1 MKDLLKKEI
10 LFIVSPAQRWEIQ
23 ALLEYCFI
31 EEEYYFPRTDI
42 ANNYYTKKS
51 DFREKKKKDKDFN
64 YWLPFS
70 EENCGRETLRKHL
83 INKILTCVYC

>member
-51 DFREKKKKDKDFN
+51 DFREKKKK
-64 YWLPFS
+64 
-70 EENCGRETLRKHL
+70 T
-83 INKILTCVYC
+83 KILTTGYPFLKKTVAGKL

>member
-1 MKDLLKKEI
+1 LKDLLKKEI

-42 ANNYYTKKS
+42 DNHYYTKKS
-51 DFREKKKKDKDFN
+51 YFRAKKKKKKKF
-64 YWLPFS
+64 
-70 EENCGRETLRKHL
+70 
-83 INKILTCVYC
+83 

>member
-51 DFREKKKKDKDFN
+51 DFRGKKKKK
-64 YWLPFS
+64 
-70 EENCGRETLRKHL
+70 T
-83 INKILTCVYC
+83 KILTTGYPFLKKTVAGKL